1 MGMFSMI
8 DKSVK
13 LVAALALVLA
23 PSVWGQGDGAV
34 KKILDKAK
42 ETKTEGAKH
51 ADAVDAVQV
60 DGTGKPKTTKPAPS
74 TPAPAKSAPSSKS
87 APASDAEKKGTAPQ
101 APPAKP
107 APKRV
112 SPPLNDNGDPFA
124 LPIKPPSVSVSPQNL
139 PPGQAGLLVSQ
150 AEVQGMLKMPGG
162 NRVIIRGPGN
172 PPRVYFLKV
181 GDKIYNAHITR
192 ITDDAVYFEETVVDP
207 MGKTQKR
214 EVAKRMPS
222 EGKQ

>member
-1 MGMFSMI
+1 MGMFSMF

-34 KKILDKAK
+34 KKMLDKAK
-42 ETKTEGAKH
+42 ETNKEGAKH
-51 ADAVDAVQV
+51 AAAVDAVQV
-60 DGTGKPKTTKPAPS
+60 DGTAKPQAAKPVPSKPAPS
-74 TPAPAKSAPSSKS
+74 KPATSAPTPFS
-87 APASDAEKKGTAPQ
+87 APKKGTAPQ
-101 APPAKP
+101 AQPPVKP
-107 APKRV
+107 APKKI
-112 SPPLNDNGDPFA
+112 SPAVNDKGDPFA
-124 LPIKPPSVSVSPQNL
+124 LPIKPPSVSLAPQNL

-172 PPRVYFLKV
+172 PPRVYFMKV